1 MALYF
6 IDYDLRKQRNYQDL
20 YAALSALGAKRV
32 LESLWALTYNNSSC
46 VLIRDHLM
54 QHIDADDGLVVTQ
67 VSDWA
72 SYKPL
77 SAVPSV

>member
-6 IDYDLRKQRNYQDL
+6 VNYDLRKQRNYQDL
-20 YAALSALGAKRV
+20 YVALTGIGAKRV
-32 LESLWALTYNNSSC
+32 LESVWVLTHNNSSC
-46 VLIRDHLM
+46 TVIRDHLR
-54 QHIDADDGLVVTQ
+54 QHIDADDGLVVSQ

-77 SAVPSV
+77 SAIPNV